1 MTHIVHAA
9 AEDIRNEDSLQLIKE
24 LSEELGLLYGGDGT
38 AGFQLSDVEVPRAA
52 FIVARIDGYPVGCGA
67 LRPLD
72 ETSVEVKRMYTRSG
86 YRRKGIAQAILAEA
100 ERLASELGYTNLKLQ
115 TGPLQ
120 LEAAALYERVGY
132 YRIPVF
138 SGNWDKVLAYQKDLV
153 HEKVNVTHES

>member
-9 AEDIRNEDSLQLIKE
+9 TEDIRSEDSLQLIKE

-100 ERLASELGYTNLKLQ
+100 DRLASELGYTNLKLQ
-115 TGPLQ
+115 TGPPQ
-120 LEAAALYERVGY
+120 PEAPALYERVGY
-132 YRIPVF
+132 YRIPIF
-138 SGNWDKVLAYQKDLV
+138 SGDWDRVLAYQKDLV
-153 HEKVNVTHES
+153 HEKV